1 MYTIQAFRPPPVA
14 AAARSE
20 VPCSPVPTAIPLFSQ
35 EPFIELMQNSS
46 PKVDAA
52 TLAPATYPEHP
63 DNEW

>member
-1 MYTIQAFRPPPVA
+1 MWL
-14 AAARSE
+14 
-20 VPCSPVPTAIPLFSQ
+20 SPLLQ

-52 TLAPATYPEHP
+52 TLAPATYPENP